1 MHFHLPKPLHG
12 WRELIGEVGIIV
24 VGVLIALAAEQ
35 VVEGFHER
43 SLRNEARTA
52 IDDEISQNMD
62 AFRRRA
68 EVQQCIN
75 ARLRDVET
83 LITTSPLG
91 ASLPRPLWIGRPQVW
106 AVNNS
111 RLTAATSGART
122 ALLSAKQQGD
132 YAEVYSGFRD
142 FDQAQD
148 IEQLAWARL
157 RTLETLPS
165 LDPVSRWN
173 LIEALH
179 EARYA
184 NFRILIATAQTQ
196 GLATGMGITTKK
208 SPYEQGSM
216 SICIPMNTKREDA
229 LKMTIKGRAPIAE
242 P

>member
-12 WRELIGEVGIIV
+12 WREFAGEVGIIV
-24 VGVLIALAAEQ
+24 VGVLIALGAEQ
-35 VVEGFHER
+35 VVEGVHER
-43 SLRNEARTA
+43 SLRTEARAA
-52 IDDEISQNMD
+52 INDEISQNLD

-75 ARLRDVET
+75 ARLLQVED
-83 LITTSPLG
+83 LITSTPLG
-91 ASLPRPLWIGRPQVW
+91 TTLPRPLWIGRPQVW
-106 AVNNS
+106 SVNNS
-111 RLTAATSGART
+111 RWSAATSGART
-122 ALLSAKQQGD
+122 ALLSPKEQGD

-142 FDQAQD
+142 FDEAQD

-165 LDPVSRWN
+165 LDAVSRWN

-184 NFRILIATAQTQ
+184 NFRILIATAQTRDLARGI
-196 GLATGMGITTKK
+196 GLKTKK

-216 SICIPMNTKREDA
+216 SICIPMHTARNDA
-229 LKMTIKGRAPIAE
+229 LKMTIRGRHPIAE

>member
-111 RLTAATSGART
+111 RLTAATSGAEPR
-122 ALLSAKQQGD
+122 
-132 YAEVYSGFRD
+132 YC
-142 FDQAQD
+142 
-148 IEQLAWARL
+148 
-157 RTLETLPS
+157 LPS
-165 LDPVSRWN
+165 SRAIT
-173 LIEALH
+173 L
-179 EARYA
+179 RC
-184 NFRILIATAQTQ
+184 IAAFAISIRPKTSSNWL
-196 GLATGMGITTKK
+196 GLA
-208 SPYEQGSM
+208 
-216 SICIPMNTKREDA
+216 
-229 LKMTIKGRAPIAE
+229 
-242 P
+242 